1 MKIIYE
7 CEKLAILEDNERFI
21 VHILDNY
28 RMVKEVVANRSNLIP
43 TLKKEFN
50 TAETK
55 VKKSLFGRKKT
66 DTFYSNNSLVDN
78 IKRMLNICKF
88 Y

>member
-50 TAETK
+50 SPNNK
-55 VKKSLFGRKKT
+55 VKRSLFARKRA
-66 DTFYSNNSLVDN
+66 DTFYSNNSLIDN
-78 IKRMLNICKF
+78 IKRMLNICNF

>member
-28 RMVKEVVANRSNLIP
+28 RMVKEVVANRGNLIP
-43 TLKKEFN
+43 TLRKEFN
-50 TAETK
+50 THDSK
-55 VKKSLFGRKKT
+55 VKRGLFNRKKK
-66 DTFYSNNSLVDN
+66 DTFYNTNSLVDN
-78 IKRMLNICKF
+78 IKRMLNICNF

>member
-50 TAETK
+50 TPNTK
-55 VKKSLFGRKKT
+55 VKKRLFGRNKT
-66 DTFYSNNSLVDN
+66 DTFYNNNSLVDN